1 VSQQALPADRRT
13 RWWQTLAFWTLVVLV
28 SSTRSDVRGDGHTW
42 EQALRMSIAYWSIWA
57 LLCPLIL
64 RVDRWL
70 PIGREPVSKR
80 LPLRLL
86 AHVPIGLGITVLHA
100 WLAFAVSALLQ
111 TIITGTPDGAA
122 AAAAGTAAVARS
134 TATPLF
140 PVDTSPIVSM
150 SMPDAFAH
158 AATSWSIVVYGLI
171 VGLAIAFDY
180 QRHAAD
186 RRIKAL
192 ELEKLLAES
201 RFDTLR
207 TRLHPHVLFNAL
219 NAISAHVETDPRQA
233 RWILEQFGSM
243 LRLSLEHDREPEIPL
258 ERELAYVECY
268 LDLQKVRFEDRF
280 EVITKVDP
288 DVLDAYVPT
297 FILQPLVENALRHG
311 VLTRSTPGQILIEAW
326 RENGSL
332 RLSVRDDGPGLPAD
346 WDAAGGSGVGLTN
359 TRERLHR
366 LYGKDQSLDIAAA
379 PGSGVHVALTLPFRK
394 TRGLRSGESHAESE
408 WQPAVPAAKG

>member
-1 VSQQALPADRRT
+1 VLQQALPADRST
-13 RWWQTLAFWTLVVLV
+13 RWWQALAFWTLVVLV
-28 SSTRSDVRGDGHTW
+28 SSTRSDAWGETHTW
-42 EQALRMSIAYWSIWA
+42 DQALRMAIAFWSIWA

-64 RVDRWL
+64 RFDRWL
-70 PIGREPVSKR
+70 PIGRDPLSKR

-86 AHVPIGLGITVLHA
+86 LHLPA
-100 WLAFAVSALLQ
+100 SLIV
-111 TIITGTPDGAA
+111 TI
-122 AAAAGTAAVARS
+122 
-134 TATPLF
+134 
-140 PVDTSPIVSM
+140 
-150 SMPDAFAH
+150 AH
-158 AATSWSIVVYGLI
+158 AYLSEGVSLVLQAPLDPRSLIAGGPVQTMMRAATGSSWLVYWAI

-326 RENGSL
+326 REDGSL

-408 WQPAVPAAKG
+408 WHPAIPAAKG

>member
-1 VSQQALPADRRT
+1 VTQQALPTDRKSRHV
-13 RWWQTLAFWTLVVLV
+13 RWWQALAFWTLVVLV
-28 SSTRSDVRGDGHTW
+28 SSTRSEVRGQAVTW
-42 EQALRMSIAYWSIWA
+42 NQALRQSLAFWSVWA
-57 LLCPLIL
+57 LLCPLVL
-64 RVDRWL
+64 RFDRWL
-70 PIGREPVSKR
+70 PLERWVPASRDQLSKR
-80 LPLRLL
+80 LPRKRLLLRLL
-86 AHVPIGLGITVLHA
+86 LHLPA
-100 WLAFAVSALLQ
+100 SVAFTIVHAYVSFAVSALLQ
-111 TIITGTPDGAA
+111 APFDLSPFAA
-122 AAAAGTAAVARS
+122 DPGDLLRRAALGSSV
-134 TATPLF
+134 L
-140 PVDTSPIVSM
+140 
-150 SMPDAFAH
+150 
-158 AATSWSIVVYGLI
+158 VYWGI
-171 VGLAIAFDY
+171 VGITIAFDY
-180 QRHAAD
+180 QRYAAD

-311 VLTRSTPGQILIEAW
+311 VLTRSSPGQILIEAC
-326 RENGSL
+326 REDGSL

-366 LYGKDQSLDIAAA
+366 LYGKDQSLDIAAT

-394 TRGLRSGESHAESE
+394 TRGLRSGGADAHGESAWHSPVSAGGS
-408 WQPAVPAAKG
+408 KGG

>member
-1 VSQQALPADRRT
+1 VSQLLGLTA
-13 RWWQTLAFWTLVVLV
+13 
-28 SSTRSDVRGDGHTW
+28 TW
-42 EQALRMSIAYWSIWA
+42 DQALRMSAAFWVAWVV
-57 LLCPLIL
+57 LCPLIL
-64 RVDRWL
+64 RIDRRL
-70 PIGREPVSKR
+70 PAGRDHVTKR
-80 LPLRLL
+80 LLLHAPLSLMAAALHAYL
-86 AHVPIGLGITVLHA
+86 AYGLG
-100 WLAFAVSALLQ
+100 SLLQ
-111 TIITGTPDGAA
+111 LELPPLAGPVDMLVAGLTSSSILVYWIIVG
-122 AAAAGTAAVARS
+122 VS
-134 TATPLF
+134 TAL
-140 PVDTSPIVSM
+140 
-150 SMPDAFAH
+150 
-158 AATSWSIVVYGLI
+158 
-171 VGLAIAFDY
+171 DY

-186 RRIKAL
+186 RKIKAL

-311 VLTRSTPGQILIEAW
+311 VLTRSTMGQILIEAK
-326 RENGSL
+326 REDGSL
-332 RLSVRDDGPGLPAD
+332 RLSVRDDGPGLPEN
-346 WDAAGGSGVGLTN
+346 WDAADNSGVGLTN

-366 LYGKDQSLDIAAA
+366 LYGKNQSLDIAAA
-379 PGSGVHVALTLPFRK
+379 PGAGVHVALNLPFRK
-394 TRGLRSGESHAESE
+394 TRGLRGSSTESHPDSAWHS
-408 WQPAVPAAKG
+408 AVTAGKR

>member
-1 VSQQALPADRRT
+1 VFRWRDIMTQQALPSDRGSGHA
-13 RWWQTLAFWTLVVLV
+13 RWWHRFALWLALWALVVVV
-28 SSTRSDVRGDGHTW
+28 SSTRLEVRGLAATSDV
-42 EQALRMSIAYWSIWA
+42 ALRQSLAFWSVWA
-57 LLCPLIL
+57 LLCPAVV
-64 RVDRWL
+64 RFDRWL
-70 PIGREPVSKR
+70 PLERWVPASRDQLSKR
-80 LPLRLL
+80 LPRKRLLLRLL
-86 AHVPIGLGITVLHA
+86 LHLPASLIVTAAHAFLSFGLSLLLEA
-100 WLAFAVSALLQ
+100 PFAVSPASLDPLDLLRHTAL
-111 TIITGTPDGAA
+111 GASILVYW
-122 AAAAGTAAVARS
+122 G
-134 TATPLF
+134 
-140 PVDTSPIVSM
+140 IVS
-150 SMPDAFAH
+150 
-158 AATSWSIVVYGLI
+158 VL
-171 VGLAIAFDY
+171 IAFDY

-219 NAISAHVETDPRQA
+219 NAISAHVENDPRQA

-311 VLTRSTPGQILIEAW
+311 VLTRSSPGQILIEAC
-326 RENGSL
+326 REDGSL
-332 RLSVRDDGPGLPAD
+332 RLSVRDDGPGLPAG
-346 WDAAGGSGVGLTN
+346 WDEAGNAGVGLNN

-379 PGSGVHVALTLPFRK
+379 PGAGVHVALTLPFRK
-394 TRGLRSGESHAESE
+394 TRGLRSGSSDAHPESAWHSPVGAGGS
-408 WQPAVPAAKG
+408 KG

>member
-1 VSQQALPADRRT
+1 VSQQALPADRST
-13 RWWQTLAFWTLVVLV
+13 RWWQALAFWTLVVLV
-28 SSTRSDVRGDGHTW
+28 SSTRGDVRAGTGTW
-42 EQALRMSIAYWSIWA
+42 LDALQVSIAYWSIWA

-64 RVDRWL
+64 RLDRWL
-70 PIGREPVSKR
+70 PIGRDPIGKR

-86 AHVPIGLGITVLHA
+86 LHVPLSLIVTVLHA
-100 WLAFAVSALLQ
+100 FLAFALGALLQ
-111 TIITGTPDGAA
+111 LIRTGSPDASA
-122 AAAAGTAAVARS
+122 SRTS
-134 TATPLF
+134 FF
-140 PVDTSPIVSM
+140 PIDVSPIISM
-150 SMPDAFAH
+150 SLPEAFGR
-158 AATSWSIVVYGLI
+158 AATSWSLIIYWAIVSI
-171 VGLAIAFDY
+171 AIALDY

-268 LDLQKVRFEDRF
+268 LDLQKVRFEERF
-280 EVITKVDP
+280 DVITKVDP

-311 VLTRSTPGQILIEAW
+311 VLTRTTPGQILIEAW

-394 TRGLRSGESHAESE
+394 TRGLRSGDSHAESE
-408 WQPAVPAAKG
+408 WQPAVPAGKV

>member
-1 VSQQALPADRRT
+1 MTQQPLPSDRSSRNV
-13 RWWQTLAFWTLVVLV
+13 RWWQALAFWTLVVLV
-28 SSTRSDVRGDGHTW
+28 SASRTDVRGPAAGWD
-42 EQALRMSIAYWSIWA
+42 QALRMSLAFWSVWA
-57 LLCPLIL
+57 LLCPLVL
-64 RVDRWL
+64 RFDRGLPLDRWVPASRDQL
-70 PIGREPVSKR
+70 SKR
-80 LPLRLL
+80 LPRKRLLLRLL
-86 AHVPIGLGITVLHA
+86 VHLPASLAFTILHA
-100 WLAFAVSALLQ
+100 YLSFAVSLLLQAPFEPSPFSLDPLALLARAALGSSVLVYWG
-111 TIITGTPDGAA
+111 IIA
-122 AAAAGTAAVARS
+122 
-134 TATPLF
+134 
-140 PVDTSPIVSM
+140 I
-150 SMPDAFAH
+150 
-158 AATSWSIVVYGLI
+158 
-171 VGLAIAFDY
+171 AIAFDY

-311 VLTRSTPGQILIEAW
+311 VLTRSSPGQILIEAC
-326 RENGSL
+326 REDGSL

-346 WDAAGGSGVGLTN
+346 WDAAGSSGVGLTN

-379 PGSGVHVALTLPFRK
+379 PGAGVHVALTLPFRK
-394 TRGLRSGESHAESE
+394 TRGLRSGGSDAHAESA
-408 WQPAVPAAKG
+408 WHSVASAGGKG

>member
-1 VSQQALPADRRT
+1 MTQQALPSDRIGRHV
-13 RWWQTLAFWTLVVLV
+13 RWWQALAFWTLVVLV
-28 SSTRSDVRGDGHTW
+28 SSTRSPLRTGAASWD
-42 EQALRMSIAYWSIWA
+42 QALRLSLAFWSVWA

-64 RVDRWL
+64 RFDRSL
-70 PIGREPVSKR
+70 PLERWVPASRDQLSKR
-80 LPLRLL
+80 LPRKRLLLRLL
-86 AHVPIGLGITVLHA
+86 LHLPASLAFTLVHA
-100 WLAFAVSALLQ
+100 WLGYAISALLQ
-111 TIITGTPDGAA
+111 TPFSPSPFDLDPLTLLRHLATGLSILVYWGIIG
-122 AAAAGTAAVARS
+122 
-134 TATPLF
+134 
-140 PVDTSPIVSM
+140 I
-150 SMPDAFAH
+150 
-158 AATSWSIVVYGLI
+158 
-171 VGLAIAFDY
+171 AIAFDY

-311 VLTRSTPGQILIEAW
+311 VLTRSSPGQILIEAC
-326 RENGSL
+326 REDGSL
-332 RLSVRDDGPGLPAD
+332 RLSVRDDGPGLPD
-346 WDAAGGSGVGLTN
+346 GWDAAGGSGVGLTN

-394 TRGLRSGESHAESE
+394 TRGLRSGSSDAHPESAWHS
-408 WQPAVPAAKG
+408 AVGVSGKG

>member
-1 VSQQALPADRRT
+1 VSQQLLGLTA
-13 RWWQTLAFWTLVVLV
+13 
-28 SSTRSDVRGDGHTW
+28 TW
-42 EQALRMSIAYWSIWA
+42 DQALRMSAVFWA
-57 LLCPLIL
+57 MWAALCPLIL
-64 RVDRWL
+64 RIARAL
-70 PIGREPVSKR
+70 PVSRVWKR
-80 LPLRLL
+80 VLL
-86 AHVPIGLGITVLHA
+86 HVPLSLIFVAAHA
-100 WLAFAVSALLQ
+100 YLAYGVGMLLQ
-111 TIITGTPDGAA
+111 VPLPAPPPALADALSSII
-122 AAAAGTAAVARS
+122 VY
-134 TATPLF
+134 
-140 PVDTSPIVSM
+140 
-150 SMPDAFAH
+150 
-158 AATSWSIVVYGLI
+158 WSIAGLS
-171 VGLAIAFDY
+171 IAWDH

-186 RRIKAL
+186 KKIKAL

-207 TRLHPHVLFNAL
+207 QRLHPHVLFNAL

-268 LDLQKVRFEDRF
+268 LDLQRVRFEDRF
-280 EVITKVDP
+280 EVITKVAP
-288 DVLDAYVPT
+288 DVLDAYVPS

-311 VLTRSTPGQILIEAW
+311 VLTRSSPGQILIEAK

-332 RLSVRDDGPGLPAD
+332 RLSVRDDGPGLPEN
-346 WDAAGGSGVGLTN
+346 WDAEGNSGVGLNN

-394 TRGLRSGESHAESE
+394 TRGLRGGSGESHHESA
-408 WQPAVPAAKG
+408 WHSAVPAGKS

>member
-1 VSQQALPADRRT
+1 VSLTLGDSVSQQLLGLTATWD
-13 RWWQTLAFWTLVVLV
+13 QT
-28 SSTRSDVRGDGHTW
+28 
-42 EQALRMSIAYWSIWA
+42 LRMSVAFWA
-57 LLCPLIL
+57 TWAALCPLIL
-64 RVDRWL
+64 RLDRWL
-70 PIGREPVSKR
+70 PVLAGRDHLTR
-80 LPLRLL
+80 RLL
-86 AHVPIGLGITVLHA
+86 LHVPLSLIVALGHAYLAYGAA
-100 WLAFAVSALLQ
+100 WLLQ
-111 TIITGTPDGAA
+111 VPQPPLAPPGGPLETVI
-122 AAAAGTAAVARS
+122 AAV
-134 TATPLF
+134 
-140 PVDTSPIVSM
+140 TSSSILIYWIVIGV
-150 SMPDAFAH
+150 A
-158 AATSWSIVVYGLI
+158 IVL
-171 VGLAIAFDY
+171 DH
-180 QRHAAD
+180 QKHAAD
-186 RRIKAL
+186 RKIKAL

-311 VLTRSTPGQILIEAW
+311 VLTRSTPGQILIEAT
-326 RENGSL
+326 REDGAL
-332 RLSVRDDGPGLPAD
+332 RLSVRDDGPGLPEN
-346 WDAAGGSGVGLTN
+346 WDPAGNSGVGLNN

-394 TRGLRSGESHAESE
+394 TRGLRGAGSEAHPESAWHS
-408 WQPAVPAAKG
+408 AVPAGKN

>member
-1 VSQQALPADRRT
+1 VSQQLLGLTA
-13 RWWQTLAFWTLVVLV
+13 
-28 SSTRSDVRGDGHTW
+28 TW
-42 EQALRMSIAYWSIWA
+42 DQALRMSLAFWA
-57 LLCPLIL
+57 TWAALCPLIL
-64 RVDRWL
+64 WIDRAL
-70 PIGREPVSKR
+70 PATRIGKRLLLHLPLSLIVTLAHAYLAYGTALLFQLPLPPIGG
-80 LPLRLL
+80 
-86 AHVPIGLGITVLHA
+86 PIDVLVTAVTTLDIAVYWIIAGI
-100 WLAFAVSALLQ
+100 
-111 TIITGTPDGAA
+111 
-122 AAAAGTAAVARS
+122 AVA
-134 TATPLF
+134 L
-140 PVDTSPIVSM
+140 D
-150 SMPDAFAH
+150 H
-158 AATSWSIVVYGLI
+158 
-171 VGLAIAFDY
+171 

-186 RRIKAL
+186 RKIKAM

-288 DVLDAYVPT
+288 DVLDAYVPS

-311 VLTRSTPGQILIEAW
+311 VLTRSTPGQILIEAK
-326 RENGSL
+326 REDGSL
-332 RLSVRDDGPGLPAD
+332 RLSVRDDGPGLPEN
-346 WDAAGGSGVGLTN
+346 WDAADNSGVGLNN

-379 PGSGVHVALTLPFRK
+379 PGAGVHVALTLPFRK
-394 TRGLRSGESHAESE
+394 TRGLRGGSGESHHESASHS
-408 WQPAVPAAKG
+408 AVPAGKG

>member
-1 VSQQALPADRRT
+1 VNLSQQPLPADRST
-13 RWWQTLAFWTLVVLV
+13 RKTPWWQALAFWTLVVLV
-28 SSTRSDVRGDGHTW
+28 SSTRSELLDRTQTW
-42 EQALRMSIAYWSIWA
+42 DQALRLSIAFWSVWA
-57 LLCPLIL
+57 LLCPLVL
-64 RVDRWL
+64 RLDRGLPLDRWL
-70 PIGREPVSKR
+70 PAGRDQLTKR
-80 LPLRLL
+80 LALRLL
-86 AHVPIGLGITVLHA
+86 LHLPLSLVVTTIHA
-100 WLAFAVSALLQ
+100 YLSFAASAILQ
-111 TIITGTPDGAA
+111 TPFA
-122 AAAAGTAAVARS
+122 
-134 TATPLF
+134 P
-140 PVDTSPIVSM
+140 SPIASGLLNTITR
-150 SMPDAFAH
+150 
-158 AATSWSIVVYGLI
+158 ATTGSSILVYWAI
-171 VGLAIAFDY
+171 VAIAIAFDA

-219 NAISAHVETDPRQA
+219 NAVSAHVETDPRQA

-311 VLTRSTPGQILIEAW
+311 VLTRSTPGQILIEAC
-326 RENGSL
+326 REDGAL

-366 LYGKDQSLDIAAA
+366 LYGKDQSLDIAAT

-394 TRGLRSGESHAESE
+394 TRGLRSSDAHAESA
-408 WQPAVPAAKG
+408 WHSPVTAGKS

>member
-1 VSQQALPADRRT
+1 MSPYQLGVT
-13 RWWQTLAFWTLVVLV
+13 V
-28 SSTRSDVRGDGHTW
+28 TW
-42 EQALRMSIAYWSIWA
+42 DQALRVSVAFWA
-57 LLCPLIL
+57 AWAVLCPLIL
-64 RVDRWL
+64 RVDRRL
-70 PIGREPVSKR
+70 PAGRDHLAKR
-80 LPLRLL
+80 LLL
-86 AHVPIGLGITVLHA
+86 HVPLSLIATLAHA
-100 WLAFAVSALLQ
+100 WLAYGFATLLQ
-111 TIITGTPDGAA
+111 LPLRDGLAA
-122 AAAAGTAAVARS
+122 PLDLVVAG
-134 TATPLF
+134 L
-140 PVDTSPIVSM
+140 TSS
-150 SMPDAFAH
+150 
-158 AATSWSIVVYGLI
+158 SILVYWII
-171 VGLAIAFDY
+171 VGVAIALDY

-186 RRIKAL
+186 RKIKAL

-311 VLTRSTPGQILIEAW
+311 VLTRSSPGQILIEAN
-326 RENGSL
+326 REDGSL
-332 RLSVRDDGPGLPAD
+332 RLSVRDDGPGLPEN
-346 WDAAGGSGVGLTN
+346 WDAADNSGVGLNN

-394 TRGLRSGESHAESE
+394 TRGLRGTHTESAWHS
-408 WQPAVPAAKG
+408 AVPAGKS

>member
-1 VSQQALPADRRT
+1 MTQQALPSDRSSRPT
-13 RWWQTLAFWTLVVLV
+13 RWWQWLAFWTLVVLV
-28 SSTRSDVRGDGHTW
+28 SATRSSVAAIYPSWG
-42 EQALRMSIAYWSIWA
+42 QALEASVGFWA
-57 LLCPLIL
+57 VWAVLCPLVL

-70 PIGREPVSKR
+70 PLDRWVPPTRDQLSKR
-80 LPLRLL
+80 LPRKRLL
-86 AHVPIGLGITVLHA
+86 LRILLHLPA
-100 WLAFAVSALLQ
+100 SIVFTAAQMFLTAALTTLSGSTPAPVTTDLPTLLQ
-111 TIITGTPDGAA
+111 NTLTGSG
-122 AAAAGTAAVARS
+122 
-134 TATPLF
+134 
-140 PVDTSPIVSM
+140 
-150 SMPDAFAH
+150 
-158 AATSWSIVVYGLI
+158 IVVYWGI
-171 VGLAIAFDY
+171 VGVAIALDY
-180 QRHAAD
+180 QRHTAD

-243 LRLSLEHDREPEIPL
+243 LRLSLEHDREPEITL

-311 VLTRSTPGQILIEAW
+311 VLTRSTPGQILIEAF
-326 RENGSL
+326 REDGSL
-332 RLSVRDDGPGLPAD
+332 RLSVRDDGPGLPDD
-346 WDAAGGSGVGLTN
+346 WRSGVGLTN

-366 LYGKDQSLDIAAA
+366 LYGTDQSLDIAAA

-394 TRGLRSGESHAESE
+394 TRGLRSAGSNDTHAESA
-408 WQPAVPAAKG
+408 WHSVAR